1 VKNGAQLSTEFSAL
15 VRVLIADPD
24 EGLLEDYR
32 GHLREEF
39 ELATAT
45 NGVECLARLRERAP
59 DVLVLEPQLPWGGGE
74 GVLAVMH
81 QVSPLTI
88 IPVMILTAC
97 REVRVLQRVAPFRI
111 SDYCVKP
118 LAPGQLATRIWTLL
132 HLRAARRAGDD
143 KSRGRKSG

>member
-1 VKNGAQLSTEFSAL
+1 VKSGPEATFLTETAAL

-24 EGLLEDYR
+24 LGLLEEYR
-32 GHLREEF
+32 RQMSETF

-45 NGVECLARLRERAP
+45 NGMECLTRLREETP
-59 DVLVLEPQLPWGGGE
+59 DVLVLEPQLLWGGGD

-81 QVSPLTI
+81 QFLGLTF

-97 REVRVLQRVAPFRI
+97 RDIHVLQGVAPFRI

-118 LAPGQLATRIWTLL
+118 LAPGQLATRIGTLL
-132 HLRAARRAGDD
+132 HFCAARQTGND
-143 KSRGRKSG
+143 KNCAL